1 MDKGLDKNGAS
12 YFWSKVKGL
21 FSPLSNR
28 VTTVEEKTTDLTTDL
43 DTLTSRVDTLYLKYH
58 TDITGNSF
66 NVSFKDLSG
75 VTVTGGVYNQT
86 EARIEF

>member
-1 MDKGLDKNGAS
+1 MDKGLDKNGTS

-21 FSPLSNR
+21 FSPLSSR
-28 VTTVEEKTTDLTTDL
+28 VTTVESKATDLTTDL
-43 DTLTSRVDTLYLKYH
+43 ATLTSRVDTLYLKYH

-66 NVSFKDLSG
+66 NVSFKNLSG